1 MTTTSPTSAEATA
14 APTLGW
20 VLKRSLLGIAILFVF
35 VTGTVALL
43 HASIDE
49 KLEASVDLEEP
60 APSLLKLP
68 RTAASH

>member
-1 MTTTSPTSAEATA
+1 MTTTSPTSAGAA

-20 VLKRSLLGIAILFVF
+20 VIKRALFGIAILFVA
-35 VTGTVALL
+35 VGGAAVLL

-60 APSLLKLP
+60 AASLLKLP
-68 RTAASH
+68 KAAAAH